1 MSDND
6 PTTAASSQPAPPA
19 AAAAAPTATAPA
31 TTTPPAAPVAKA
43 PATGSTT
50 STTPA
55 SSSLP
60 AKPTP
65 AASKAPRIPTS
76 EYDYFIVVDF
86 EATCD
91 EGKPAAELLVTS
103 ATAEIIEF
111 SWVCAAK
118 STLANVKEEQVYVK
132 PVKTPITPFC
142 ENLTKITPAM
152 VEDGKT
158 LQQAIDSLDAFVT
171 SEILDKGKTFCFVT
185 HGAWDLR
192 IQLPREAKEKGIT
205 LPLYLKEPIVFDL
218 KEEAT
223 KWIAHHPEVVLKSF
237 SLEKMCEAFAVTQVG
252 QLHSGID
259 DVKTII
265 SIMMYLVAFAH
276 PDVFTQATDPAQVL
290 KMFKDSGSK
299 IVRIS
304 SMSFDITQSEVE
316 TFFTSNK
323 LTPKEIV
330 IQTTASNKPTGSGF
344 IVFESHTDALA
355 ALELNGAPLG
365 TRVIEITPSSKAV
378 MDTTNKGK
386 SSSSSNQT
394 SKSSY
399 TSSSRPGDW
408 TCNMCQFVNFSSRM
422 ACLKCNSPS
431 PEGVIPSQPANFT
444 SGDWMCPNA
453 QCGFHNY
460 ASRTHCL
467 RCRTPM
473 PGTSGNGSGYNNGG
487 PVASPHHHSHH
498 SHHHHPYASGG
509 GSGGGGHSITFR
521 PGDWNCPSCNFQNFA
536 SRTQCMKCGT
546 SAPSSGGGSGSGS
559 GGGYR
564 GSNSSYNSYDNSSS
578 SNSNSYG
585 GGYQSSGYQSSGYQ
599 GGRGGG
605 NSYGGGGSQSYGSQ
619 GGSGSY
625 GSSGNGSSSGGQS
638 NFRPGDWSC
647 PSCNSHNFA
656 SRFQCMR
663 CGLAKPV
670 RDSSPAPSSYPTQQS
685 MMKAGD
691 WMCPNTQCGYHNFAK
706 RTTCA
711 RCGTNSPNQSSGQ
724 GSGGSNM
731 SYYGTQQQ
739 SSSQQS
745 GPTPGYSPMSPA
757 YGSSAPSYGSYGGP
771 TYGTQQSQQ
780 GYGSY
785 GTQQYGQ
792 PPNRY

>member
-6 PTTAASSQPAPPA
+6 QTSTATVAATTAA
-19 AAAAAPTATAPA
+19 TAQATPA
-31 TTTPPAAPVAKA
+31 TTTPAAK
-43 PATGSTT
+43 TSTQGSSTT
-50 STTPA
+50 TVAPA

-91 EGKPAAELLVTS
+91 DGKPASELLVTK
-103 ATAEIIEF
+103 ATSEIIEF

-118 STLANVKEEQVYVK
+118 STLANVKEEQIYVK
-132 PVKTPITPFC
+132 PTKTPITPFC

-152 VEDGKT
+152 VENGKT
-158 LQQAIDSLDAFVT
+158 LQEAVDSLDSFIT
-171 SEILDKGKTFCFVT
+171 TEILDKGKSFCFVT

-252 QLHSGID
+252 QRHSGID

-265 SIMMYLVAFAH
+265 AIMMYLVAFAH

-290 KMFKDSGSK
+290 KMFKDSSSK

-304 SMSFDITQSEVE
+304 SMSFDITQAEVE
-316 TFFTSNK
+316 GFFKTKNLK
-323 LTPKEIV
+323 PKEVV

-344 IVFESHTDALA
+344 VVFETHADALS
-355 ALELNGAPLG
+355 ALDLNGGLLG

-378 MDTTNKGK
+378 MDTHKKT
-386 SSSSSNQT
+386 SSVQSS
-394 SKSSY
+394 KPAY
-399 TSSSRPGDW
+399 SSSRPGDW

-422 ACLKCNSPS
+422 ACLRCNSPS
-431 PEGVIPSQPANFT
+431 PEGVVPSQPANFT

-473 PGTSGNGSGYNNGG
+473 PGTSGGGNSYGNGG

-498 SHHHHPYASGG
+498 NHHHHPYASGG
-509 GSGGGGHSITFR
+509 GGGGHSITFR
-521 PGDWNCPSCNFQNFA
+521 PGDWNCPNCNFQNFA

-546 SAPSSGGGSGSGS
+546 GAPSSSGGSGGGS

-564 GSNSSYNSYDNSSS
+564 GSNSNYNNYDNN
-578 SNSNSYG
+578 NSNNNNNYG
-585 GGYQSSGYQSSGYQ
+585 GGYGNNSGYQ
-599 GGRGGG
+599 GGRGGNYG
-605 NSYGGGGSQSYGSQ
+605 NSGSQSYGNQ
-619 GGSGSY
+619 GGSYGGGSY
-625 GSSGNGSSSGGQS
+625 GNNSGGGGASGGNG

-670 RDSSPAPSSYPTQQS
+670 RESSPATSYPSQQNL
-685 MMKAGD
+685 MKAGD
-691 WMCPNTQCGYHNFAK
+691 WMCPNSQCGYHNFAK

-711 RCGTNSPNQSSGQ
+711 RCGTNSPNPPN
-724 GSGGSNM
+724 SGGSNM

-739 SSSQQS
+739 SSQQS
-745 GPTPGYSPMSPA
+745 GPTQGYSPMSPA
-757 YGSSAPSYGSYGGP
+757 YGSTAPTYGSYGA

-785 GTQQYGQ
+785 GTQYGQ